1 MASTHSL
8 DRGEVMQSELFNKD
22 LIQKWF
28 PNLTSFGIDV
38 GSTTVIELC
47 RAIINSIG
55 HQIESLQINGA
66 AASALEKATCNF
78 CKLKELELSQPSQA
92 CLNAFSKVTALQS
105 MSVTSD
111 KENILK

>member
-55 HQIESLQINGA
+55 HQIESLQIKSA
-66 AASALEKATCNF
+66 AASALETVTCNF
-78 CKLKELELSQPSQA
+78 SKLKELELSFPSQS
-92 CLNAFSKVTALQS
+92 CLDAFSKVTTLQS
-105 MSVTSD
+105 MSVASV
-111 KENILK
+111 EE